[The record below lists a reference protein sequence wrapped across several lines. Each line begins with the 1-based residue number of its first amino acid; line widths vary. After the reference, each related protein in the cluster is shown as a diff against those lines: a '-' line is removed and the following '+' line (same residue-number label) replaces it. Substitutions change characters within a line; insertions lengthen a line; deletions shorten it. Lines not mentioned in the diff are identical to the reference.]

1 MKKFFMYVAGFI
13 LLTAFPACSDD
24 DSEQTN
30 ENPVSEEQ
38 QAIDDM
44 VEALE
49 TQPDL
54 SDFKNWL
61 SVVDMSGVDGAQFT
75 AFAPKNGTGNGT
87 AEFSRAETLTEETI
101 GRHVVVGNYTKD
113 QLIEGLVL
121 KSING
126 ENVYVTR
133 DGDNVRVNGIVI
145 EGDGISAGQGRVFTV
160 TEPLEE
166 RAAAYYV
173 TKMQVNL
180 LTKGNPEPAPLEG
193 VTITVYDENDEN
205 YVVIGT
211 WQTNADGAAVIEHV
225 QPTIYYTV
233 SKEGYS
239 DTVNGWRVSGVDEN
253 GEYVYVDANGDGVLD
268 NSDVITEKYSL
279 YHGDTEV
286 ESEAWPC
293 YMVPV
298 E

>member
-1 MKKFFMYVAGFI
+1 MKKLFMYVAGFM

-24 DSEQTN
+24 DSEQTS
-30 ENPVSEEQ
+30 ETPVSEEQ

-49 TQPDL
+49 AQPDL
-54 SDFKNWL
+54 SDFMNWL
-61 SVVDMSGVDGAQFT
+61 SVVDMSGVNGSEFT

-87 AEFSRAETLTEETI
+87 EFSRAETLTEETI
-101 GRHVVVGNYTKD
+101 GRHVVVGSYTKD
-113 QLIEGLVL
+113 QLTEGMVL
-121 KSING
+121 KSVNG

-133 DGDNVRVNGIVI
+133 DGENVRVNGIII
-145 EGDGISAGQGRVFTV
+145 EGDGISAGKGRVFTV

-173 TKMQVNL
+173 TKIQVNL

-193 VTITVYDENDEN
+193 VTVTVYDEND
-205 YVVIGT
+205 VVIGT
-211 WQTNADGAAVIEHV
+211 WKTNADGAAVIEHV

-253 GEYVYVDANGDGVLD
+253 GEYMYVDYNGDGVLD
-268 NSDVITEKYSL
+268 NNDVITEKYSW

-286 ESEAWPC
+286 ESAPSPC

>member
-1 MKKFFMYVAGFI
+1 MKKFFMYVAGFMF
-13 LLTAFPACSDD
+13 LTVFPACSDD
-24 DSEQTN
+24 DAEQPN

-49 TQPDL
+49 AQPDL
-54 SDFKNWL
+54 SDFMNWL
-61 SVVDMSGVDGAQFT
+61 SVVDMSGVNGSEFT

-87 AEFSRAETLTEETI
+87 EFSRAETLTEETI
-101 GRHVVVGNYTKD
+101 GRHVVVGSYTKD

-121 KSING
+121 KSVNG

-145 EGDGISAGQGRVFTV
+145 EGDGIAAGQGRVFTV

-253 GEYVYVDANGDGVLD
+253 GEYMYVDYNGDGVLD
-268 NSDVITEKYSL
+268 NNDVITEKYSW

-286 ESEAWPC
+286 ESAPSPC